1 MFSSNFKNSYDTFL
15 QYIMFVMMIAMAV
28 TVVVGVIFRWSGH
41 ALVWYD
47 EVASVQLAWLTYYGS
62 AYAALK
68 GAHIGVP
75 NIIKS
80 FPLGLRKILWVVSK
94 IIIYGFFILLA
105 YYGYKVLTLIGGETL
120 VTLEWVPQIFVQSV
134 IPVASCLF
142 ILSETLRIPEDYKNL
157 VLQTTNIEQTG
168 GSKLIWLFWLCF

>member
-1 MFSSNFKNSYDTFL
+1 
-15 QYIMFVMMIAMAV
+15 MMVALAV
-28 TVVVGVIFRWSGH
+28 TVLLGVSFRFAGS

-105 YYGYKVLTLIGGETL
+105 YYGFKVLTLIRGETL
-120 VTLEWVPQIFVQSV
+120 VTLEWVPQILVQSV
-134 IPVASCLF
+134 IPIGSLLF
-142 ILSETLRIPEDYKNL
+142 MLSETLRLREDYEDVMSGKKRDPEAII
-157 VLQTTNIEQTG
+157 VEEQN
-168 GSKLIWLFWLCF
+168 

>member
-1 MFSSNFKNSYDTFL
+1 MTLKRFIDSYESFL
-15 QYIMFVMMIAMAV
+15 KVILFIMMVALAV
-28 TVVVGVIFRWSGH
+28 TVLLGVSFRFAGS

-68 GAHIGVP
+68 GSHIGVP
-75 NIIKS
+75 SILRS
-80 FPLGLRKILWVVSK
+80 FPLGVRKVLWVVSK

-105 YYGYKVLTLIGGETL
+105 YYGIKVLTLIQGETL

-134 IPVASCLF
+134 IPIGSLLF
-142 ILSETLRIPEDYKNL
+142 MLSETLRLREDYAEIMSDKKKEPE
-157 VLQTTNIEQTG
+157 VIIEEQ
-168 GSKLIWLFWLCF
+168 S